1 MSFSASEKQ
10 RLYKEEL
17 SDELVAF
24 PDFVN
29 RKRSG
34 SEKLSDECPKIH
46 PRRRTAKERQAKERR
61 QLP

>member
-1 MSFSASEKQ
+1 MSFSFSEKQ
-10 RLYKEEL
+10 RLYKKEL

-34 SEKLSDECPKIH
+34 SEKVSDESVPT
-46 PRRRTAKERQAKERR
+46 RRTMKERQAKERR